1 MEGGKEALEEFA
13 REAVAIYGRDAPKML
28 LHRAEIAHLYG
39 DPLATTWRQV
49 AAIASRIT
57 RRTDDRAEPRPRDL
71 SQRRAGSRA
80 EPGAAEET
88 GPALVLYER
97 SQFTARIPL

>member
-57 RRTDDRAEPRPRDL
+57 RRTDDRAEPRPSDL

-80 EPGAAEET
+80 EQGTAEET
-88 GPALVLYER
+88 GPAIVQYDLSHVTD
-97 SQFTARIPL
+97 SIPI